1 MEMQLDLVR
10 AHLAKGTISASNGWV
25 YLPEKLAN
33 QHPLYGNGG
42 WSALLLF
49 GVLIYGPLRILAS
62 WIIQS
67 SQPALSMGILISLA
81 TLIPLIIAGLLLLTH
96 HTEAQKYFYAAFAL
110 HLASVLL
117 RLAFEKSPMA
127 GPAAAIIVPTGIWV
141 SYIWLSKRI
150 NVTTQNRVRPND
162 PFLQSIG
169 IGKEIFFDS
178 TLSRQGSL
186 ISRLGFQINELVSR
200 GSDEI
205 TGANKATTRK
215 NPLTRLLADV
225 GSSFDSGMKKYL
237 SRLQNGD
244 EITPSNLPAD
254 AVGRLLPGGIASDR
268 PDRIQWKECPACA
281 EVIRRRARHCKH
293 CNLTYSDTEYLK
305 EQNAFEALENDQP
318 HRQSQRREQGVK
330 ESGGNVPQT
339 PNPFLMSRDRNNS

>member
-1 MEMQLDLVR
+1 M
-10 AHLAKGTISASNGWV
+10 
-25 YLPEKLAN
+25 
-33 QHPLYGNGG
+33 
-42 WSALLLF
+42 
-49 GVLIYGPLRILAS
+49 
-62 WIIQS
+62 
-67 SQPALSMGILISLA
+67 
-81 TLIPLIIAGLLLLTH
+81 
-96 HTEAQKYFYAAFAL
+96 
-110 HLASVLL
+110 
-117 RLAFEKSPMA
+117 
-127 GPAAAIIVPTGIWV
+127 
-141 SYIWLSKRI
+141 
-150 NVTTQNRVRPND
+150 
-162 PFLQSIG
+162 QSIG

-225 GSSFDSGMKKYL
+225 GSSFDGGMKKYL
-237 SRLQNGD
+237 SQLQNGD

-254 AVGRLLPGGIASDR
+254 TVGRLLPGGIASDR
-268 PDRIQWKECPACA
+268 PDQIQWKECPACA

-305 EQNAFEALENDQP
+305 EQDAFEALENDQP
-318 HRQSQRREQGVK
+318 DRQSQRREQGVK
-330 ESGGNVPQT
+330 ESGGNVPQP